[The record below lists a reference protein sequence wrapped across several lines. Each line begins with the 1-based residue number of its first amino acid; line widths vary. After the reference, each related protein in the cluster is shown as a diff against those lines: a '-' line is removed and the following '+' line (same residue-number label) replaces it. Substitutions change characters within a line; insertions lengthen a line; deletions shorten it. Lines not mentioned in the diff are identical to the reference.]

1 MKLDQAL
8 LLDLAT
14 FNRQL
19 IGIAESDPDVKD
31 HPWISHSVTRFV
43 EAGGKRL
50 RPMMVLVGSRFGPDP
65 DPVHVQK
72 AALLLEYLHMASL
85 IHDDIIDNSDL
96 RRGAPTLQRTV
107 GVPQATHVANYM
119 MARAVEWVLAGEDPA
134 AAEAE
139 EPKPEDKPRLS
150 EVASLLMQ
158 LCMGEYQQLSSRFQY
173 DLPLSAYLEKS
184 RNKTAVL
191 MANCFRIGAELSR
204 ADKSVCRKLY
214 AFGEALG
221 MAFQIKDDILDYTQS
236 AAEIG
241 KPVGSDLKSGNVTL
255 PVLFALED
263 GSPELRAAIRSL
275 GPDSPEA
282 EFDRVAQA
290 IAASGAVERSLA
302 LSGEYAKKAGR
313 IIARLRPHPACADLE
328 IMLKYFT
335 E

>member
-19 IGIAESDPDVKD
+19 KSIAESDPDARD
-31 HPWISHSVTRFV
+31 YPWISQSVTQFV

-50 RPMMVLVGSRFGPDP
+50 RPMMVLVGSRFGPKP
-65 DPVHVQK
+65 DPAHVQK

-96 RRGAPTLQRTV
+96 RRGAPTLQRIL
-107 GVPQATHVANYM
+107 GVPQATHIANYM
-119 MARAVEWVLAGEDPA
+119 MARAVEWAMDGEDPA
-134 AAEAE
+134 QAEGE
-139 EPKPEDKPRLS
+139 EPKSEDKPRLS

-158 LCMGEYQQLSSRFQY
+158 LCMGEYQQLGTRFQY

-191 MANCFRIGAELSR
+191 MANCFRIGAELTR
-204 ADKSVCRKLY
+204 ADKTVCRRLY

-221 MAFQIKDDILDYTQS
+221 MAFQIKDDILDYTRS
-236 AAEIG
+236 AADIG
-241 KPVGSDLKSGNVTL
+241 KPVGSDLKSGNITL

-263 GSPELRAAIRSL
+263 GSPSLQAAIRSL
-275 GPDSPEA
+275 GPDSPQA
-282 EFDRVAQA
+282 EFDRVTEA
-290 IAASGAVERSLA
+290 IAISGAVERSLA
-302 LSGEYAKKAGR
+302 VSREYAKKAGR
-313 IIARLRPHPACADLE
+313 IITRLRPHPACADLE

-335 E
+335 